1 MSRAIA
7 TVTTWLSSPGK
18 LPANILND
26 LPRLTHQRPSAC
38 VAAYTVFGPK
48 ALLPSLGLSTLL
60 LGSGNIPG
68 RHVPTNVARSILP
81 AVLAGYGI
89 PTLLASL
96 PIQNPLLRQAAT
108 IACNFSPLITTCLSR
123 VFPSAIQAIK
133 NLINPPK
140 PGVEIKEEDKQE
152 FHDMYKKTDVGPLK
166 RTYAFAAGISAV
178 VHVATAIYG
187 IGETPAVGSGGLF
200 PGSSALL
207 GLTSAALSTYWTYD
221 MRYRGFLTTKQSFAA
236 GAVNFVN
243 NILLGP
249 GAAMSVFFY
258 FREHIVSNLGD

>member
-7 TVTTWLSSPGK
+7 TATTWLSSPGK
-18 LPANILND
+18 LPTNVSND

-38 VAAYTVFGPK
+38 VAAYTIFGPK

-60 LGSGNIPG
+60 LGSGNIPA

-81 AVLAGYGI
+81 AVLVGYGI
-89 PTLLASL
+89 PALLASL
-96 PIQNPLLRQAAT
+96 PIQNPLLRQAVT
-108 IACNFSPLITTCLSR
+108 IACNLSPLITTGLSR

-133 NLINPPK
+133 NFINPPK
-140 PGVEIKEEDKQE
+140 PGVEVREEEKEA
-152 FHDMYKKTDVGPLK
+152 FHDMYKKTDVAPLK
-166 RTYAFAAGISAV
+166 RTYAFAAGISAA
-178 VHVATAIYG
+178 VHLATALYG
-187 IGETPAVGSGGLF
+187 MVETSAVGSGSFSGT
-200 PGSSALL
+200 SALL
-207 GLTSAALSTYWTYD
+207 GLTSAALSTYLTYD
-221 MRYRGFLTTKQSFAA
+221 MRYRGFLTTKQSLAA
-236 GAVNFVN
+236 GAVNLVN

>member
-1 MSRAIA
+1 MRAIA
-7 TVTTWLSSPGK
+7 TATGWLSSPGK
-18 LPANILND
+18 PPTNVSND
-26 LPRLTHQRPSAC
+26 LPRLIHNRPSAC
-38 VAAYTVFGPK
+38 VAAYAVFGPK

-60 LGSGNIPG
+60 LGSGNIPA

-96 PIQNPLLRQAAT
+96 PIQNPLLQQAVT
-108 IACNFSPLITTCLSR
+108 IASNLSPLIATGLSR

-140 PGVEIKEEDKQE
+140 PGVEIRDEDKQE
-152 FHDMYKKTDVGPLK
+152 FHDMYKKTDVAPLK

-178 VHVATAIYG
+178 VHVATALYSIA
-187 IGETPAVGSGGLF
+187 ETPAAGSGGLF
-200 PGSSALL
+200 SGSSALL
-207 GLTSAALSTYWTYD
+207 GLTSAALSTYLTYD
-221 MRYRGFLTTKQSFAA
+221 MRYRGFLTTKQSLAA

-243 NILLGP
+243 NVLLGP